1 MRYQVIE
8 RRFMKFLAFLDSA
21 ESPTGLEILY
31 RNFISICYYFL
42 MQEKETTE
50 VSLNIETIRENI
62 YIIRGQKVMLDRD
75 LAMFY
80 GVPTK
85 VLNQSVKRNLDRF
98 PGDFMFQ
105 LTKEEVEICSRS
117 QFVTLNNDEDGFNNS
132 ESLRSQIVTSNNTP
146 INKDILG
153 VQQNISSNRGGRQYN
168 PFAFTE
174 QGIAMLSSVLNS
186 KRAIQVNIQIIRVFT
201 RLREMIDAYKDLRE
215 KVEEMEI
222 NNEITFKEI
231 FRIIRG
237 FIEEE
242 KKPKEP
248 IGFVVRDDR

>member
-1 MRYQVIE
+1 
-8 RRFMKFLAFLDSA
+8 
-21 ESPTGLEILY
+21 
-31 RNFISICYYFL
+31 
-42 MQEKETTE
+42 MQEKEITE

-62 YIIRGQKVMLDRD
+62 YIIRGRKVMLDRD

-98 PGDFMFQ
+98 PEDFMFQ

-117 QFVTLNNDEDGFNNS
+117 QFVTLNEDEEDEN
-132 ESLRSQIVTSNNTP
+132 LRSQIVTSSFSST
-146 INKDILG
+146 NKDNLKSQIATSSWGG
-153 VQQNISSNRGGRQYN
+153 VRWNT
-168 PFAFTE
+168 FAFTE

-201 RLREMIDAYKDLRE
+201 KLREMIDAYKDLRE
-215 KVEEMEI
+215 KVEEMEM
-222 NNEITFKEI
+222 NNEANFREI

-242 KKPKEP
+242 KKPKDP
-248 IGFVVRDDR
+248 IGFVVRD